1 MSSLARA
8 IDTTVEDPALGERLP
23 RTQQLCSLGDRPW
36 SSLADIEPPDR
47 VTLWNRDFR
56 PDP

>member
-8 IDTTVEDPALGERLP
+8 IDTTVEDQPREKGYRELNNSLP
-23 RTQQLCSLGDRPW
+23 LGDRPW

-47 VTLWNRDFR
+47 VTMWNRDFR